1 MNPPSTTPAAWK
13 MALLLACGFA
23 LLVPTQMTLNQRL
36 APYRE
41 TPAMIWVPSGKI
53 LRTLSLGH
61 NGLLADIYWTRVVQY
76 FGRQRVDRKFEYPL
90 LAPLLDIT
98 VALDPQLLIAYKFG
112 GVFLSAPAPYGAG
125 QPEKAVAL
133 LRLAI
138 RENPDEWRLWHDL
151 GFLYYW
157 ELKDYQ
163 AASESYLQGSRNPQA
178 APWMRV
184 MAAVILQK
192 GGDRE
197 TSRFLWTEIYN
208 SSEDETIR
216 KNARDHLDTLRALD
230 DIAEL
235 ERRATTFHDRTGRW
249 PQSAQELIAAGLL
262 QGVPLDPAQHP
273 YRFQLDGKVTLHP
286 SSPVQLDYGPSPE
299 GR

>member
-1 MNPPSTTPAAWK
+1 

-23 LLVPTQMTLNQRL
+23 ILVPTQMTLNRSL

-41 TPAMIWVPSGKI
+41 TPQMIWVPSGKI

-61 NGLLADIYWTRVVQY
+61 NGLLADIYWTRAVQY

-98 VALDPQLLIAYKFG
+98 VALDPQLLVAFKFG
-112 GVFLSAPAPYGAG
+112 GVFLSAPPPLGAG
-125 QPEKAVAL
+125 QPEKAVDL
-133 LRLAI
+133 LRLGI

-157 ELKDYQ
+157 EIKDYK
-163 AASESYLQGSRNPQA
+163 AASEAYLQGSQNPKA

-208 SSEDETIR
+208 STEDVAIR
-216 KNARDHLDTLRALD
+216 ENARDHLDALRALN
-230 DIAEL
+230 DIEEL
-235 ERRATTFHDRTGRW
+235 ERRTATFHDQTGRW
-249 PQSAQELIAAGLL
+249 PSSSQELIAAGLL
-262 QGVPLDPAQHP
+262 QGVPVDPAQHP
-273 YRFQLDGKVTLHP
+273 YLFQPDGKVTLHP
-286 SSPVQLDYGPSPE
+286 NSTVQLDYGPSPD